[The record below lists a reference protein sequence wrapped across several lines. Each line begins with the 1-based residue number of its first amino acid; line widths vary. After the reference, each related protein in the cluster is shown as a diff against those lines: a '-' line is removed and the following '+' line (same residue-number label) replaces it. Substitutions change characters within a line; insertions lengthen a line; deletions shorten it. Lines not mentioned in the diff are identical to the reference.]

1 MPVFAVGI
9 DIPVLT
15 GPVVDQ
21 AGLFNPQQR
30 DEIERFLYT
39 LDQKTD
45 VQIAVLSVQ
54 SLLGETIEQAS
65 IRVADQ
71 WQLGHKKTDKGLLI
85 LIAKDER
92 RVRVEVGQGLEG
104 DVPDAY
110 SKRIIERYIV
120 PNFKQGLFYKGV
132 MQGVFQLCNLVLSPE
147 EKKIV
152 FAQGDQFKALNKS
165 TNQESIP
172 WPFVLFFIVAI
183 ALKLYFARSRYSQQ
197 GSGYRRNRN
206 GFDHFDD
213 FFGGGFGGGS
223 SSGSGFGGFRGGGGG
238 FSGGGSSGSW

>member
-1 MPVFAVGI
+1 MAIPVFAVGI
-9 DIPVLT
+9 DIPALT
-15 GPVVDQ
+15 GPVLDQ
-21 AGLFNPQQR
+21 ASLFNPQQK
-30 DEIERFLYT
+30 DEIEGFLYS

-45 VQIAVLSVQ
+45 VQIAVLSIQ

-65 IRVADQ
+65 IRVVDQ
-71 WQLGHKKTDKGLLI
+71 WQLGHKKTDKGVLI

-92 RVRVEVGQGLEG
+92 RVRIEVGQGLEG

-132 MQGVFQLCNLVLSPE
+132 MQGLFQLCNLILSPE
-147 EKKIV
+147 QKKIV
-152 FAQGDQFKALNKS
+152 FAQGNQFEALNKS
-165 TNQESIP
+165 DAQESIP

-183 ALKLYFARSRYSQQ
+183 VLKVYFVRARYSQQ
-197 GSGYRRNRN
+197 GSAYRRSRN
-206 GFDHFDD
+206 GFDHFG
-213 FFGGGFGGGS
+213 GGGFGGGS
-223 SSGSGFGGFRGGGGG
+223 GSSGFGGFSGGGGG